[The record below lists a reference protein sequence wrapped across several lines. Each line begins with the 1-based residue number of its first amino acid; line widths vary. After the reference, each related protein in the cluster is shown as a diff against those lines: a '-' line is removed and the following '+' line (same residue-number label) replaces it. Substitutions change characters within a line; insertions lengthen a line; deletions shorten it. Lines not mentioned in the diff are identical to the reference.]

1 MFYTLFDEG
10 YIDTKTL
17 GLKDGT
23 TMEDLNDYL
32 KQEGMATFKD
42 EEDMKLFMSTLGE
55 KMKVVGSMLSK
66 E

>member
-1 MFYTLFDEG
+1 
-10 YIDTKTL
+10 
-17 GLKDGT
+17 
-23 TMEDLNDYL
+23 MEDLNDYL